1 MPNRDRIFDTPRS
14 TLEDFTFDTAVAAVF
29 PDMLQR
35 SIPGYHTIIH
45 TLGQLTKRF
54 MRPHSRAY
62 DLGCSLGA
70 ASLAI
75 YHHLS
80 LPGCQIIPIDSSVA
94 MVAGCQRQVVA
105 SGAQHTIQ
113 VIHADL
119 NEITID
125 CAALVVLNFTL
136 QFMAPEQRL
145 GILQRIYQGLQP
157 GGLLLLSEKL
167 AFTDPSRH
175 QLLDELH
182 LDFKRAQGYSE
193 LAISQKRTALEQV
206 MQIDTL
212 ETHQAR
218 LRSAGFKQITLWFQY
233 LNFGSILALK
243 NSV

>member
-1 MPNRDRIFDTPRS
+1 MPNRDRLFDTPRS

-29 PDMLQR
+29 PDMVQR

-45 TLGQLTKRF
+45 ALGQLTKRF

-80 LPGCQIIPIDSSVA
+80 LPGCQIIAIDSSAA

-105 SGAQHTIQ
+105 LGAQHTIE

-136 QFMAPEQRL
+136 QFM
-145 GILQRIYQGLQP
+145 
-157 GGLLLLSEKL
+157 
-167 AFTDPSRH
+167 F
-175 QLLDELH
+175 
-182 LDFKRAQGYSE
+182 
-193 LAISQKRTALEQV
+193 
-206 MQIDTL
+206 
-212 ETHQAR
+212 
-218 LRSAGFKQITLWFQY
+218 IT
-233 LNFGSILALK
+233 II
-243 NSV
+243 